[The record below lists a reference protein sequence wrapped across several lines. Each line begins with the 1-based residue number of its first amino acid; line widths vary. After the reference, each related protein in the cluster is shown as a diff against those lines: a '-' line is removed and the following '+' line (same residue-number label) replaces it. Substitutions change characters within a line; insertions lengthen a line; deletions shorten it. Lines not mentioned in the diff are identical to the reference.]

1 MLDEN
6 FKTLQE
12 LGDEIA
18 PSASEEEKTKIN
30 FLLDEVRTSLET
42 SRKKRISG
50 EKLNGDVH
58 VGETVDT
65 KGLGKAIHTGVTR
78 DNEDLGV
85 HACYS
90 MENGESDTHVMTMN
104 FRFSDDSD
112 EEQRR
117 IRGSSD
123 GSQYG
128 SDSGMGDSLMN
139 TFASECTDGVIK
151 APTGSPENNI
161 AQRELEVDEMNSSQD
176 TIRCERS
183 PTNEH
188 DIDGILMQAGC
199 ITQTRPENNCEADKL
214 ESHVIDRSAQEESP
228 EKVLSLDVTTDNF
241 KRRLEDEVQIDSR
254 IPIDH
259 FAKSTLLLDQDTI
272 GNARRDLIHHG
283 DLTEDNAGLN
293 NIVQNRTPAGGTTVP
308 KTDEYG
314 SQVMMVDQESDGDS
328 LGYMNLSEANLHNDS
343 QNDPDIAKTMTIPQR
358 EPELNDREDTD
369 SGPFIPVEFLLPER
383 ASTKNA
389 SPNQQNVI
397 QEHEPS
403 EFRPFEETSS
413 EIPPSEQT
421 SSEDSTEVDFLQKS
435 RVHDIDEELLLRN
448 LALQNVDTN
457 GGMDEGQGLLN
468 DKEHPLVSYAPPP
481 VKTVEEFVEEPDVLF
496 QRLVD
501 IEAMLRPQEK
511 DEDNLKS
518 ALLKHVVSVQCRV
531 KHYKLLIDLPSPIR
545 RYYHIHISYAIAL
558 FGYHR
563 SLVVRAV

>member
-6 FKTLQE
+6 FKSLQE

-30 FLLDEVRTSLET
+30 SLLDEVRTSLET
-42 SRKKRISG
+42 LKKRTSG

-65 KGLGKAIHTGVTR
+65 KGLGKAIHTGLTR

-90 MENGESDTHVMTMN
+90 MESGESDTHVMTMN

-123 GSQYG
+123 ESQYG

-139 TFASECTDGVIK
+139 TLASECTDGVIK
-151 APTGSPENNI
+151 TPTGSPENNI

-176 TIRCERS
+176 TIRCDRS

-188 DIDGILMQAGC
+188 DIDGILMEAGS
-199 ITQTRPENNCEADKL
+199 ITQRKPGNKCEALAEKL
-214 ESHVIDRSAQEESP
+214 EPHVIDRSAQEENL
-228 EKVLSLDVTTDNF
+228 EEVLPVDVATDNF

-254 IPIDH
+254 IPVDH
-259 FAKSTLLLDQDTI
+259 FAKNTLLLDQDTI
-272 GNARRDLIHHG
+272 ENAGSDVIHHG

-293 NIVQNRTPAGGTTVP
+293 NIVQNLTSRVT
-308 KTDEYG
+308 
-314 SQVMMVDQESDGDS
+314 MVGQESDGDS
-328 LGYMNLSEANLHNDS
+328 LDYMNLSEANLYNDS

-358 EPELNDREDTD
+358 DPELNDQEDAD

-403 EFRPFEETSS
+403 EFRPFEETSN

-421 SSEDSTEVDFLQKS
+421 SSEDSTEVDFLQKN
-435 RVHDIDEELLLRN
+435 RVHDIEEELLLRN

-457 GGMDEGQGLLN
+457 GGLDEGQGLVN
-468 DKEHPLVSYAPPP
+468 GKEYPFVSCAPPP
-481 VKTVEEFVEEPDVLF
+481 VKTVEEFVEEPEALF

-501 IEAMLRPQEK
+501 IEAMLRPPEN

-518 ALLKHVVSVQCRV
+518 ALLKHVVSVQRRV

-558 FGYHR
+558 FSYHR
-563 SLVVRAV
+563 SLVVWAVSRHRQ

>member
-30 FLLDEVRTSLET
+30 SLLDEVRTSLET
-42 SRKKRISG
+42 LKKRISG

-65 KGLGKAIHTGVTR
+65 KGLGKAIHTGVIR

-90 MENGESDTHVMTMN
+90 MESGESDTHVMTMN

-123 GSQYG
+123 ESQYG

-139 TFASECTDGVIK
+139 TLASECTDGVIK
-151 APTGSPENNI
+151 TPTGSPENNI
-161 AQRELEVDEMNSSQD
+161 AQRELEVDDEMNSSQD
-176 TIRCERS
+176 TIRCDRS

-188 DIDGILMQAGC
+188 DIDGILMEAGS
-199 ITQTRPENNCEADKL
+199 ITQRKPGNKCEALADKL
-214 ESHVIDRSAQEESP
+214 EPHVIDRSAQEENP
-228 EKVLSLDVTTDNF
+228 EKVLHLDVTTDNF
-241 KRRLEDEVQIDSR
+241 KRRLEDELQIDSR
-254 IPIDH
+254 IPADH
-259 FAKSTLLLDQDTI
+259 FAKNTLLLDQDTI
-272 GNARRDLIHHG
+272 GNARSDVIHHG

-293 NIVQNRTPAGGTTVP
+293 NIVQSQTPAGGTTVP
-308 KTDEYG
+308 KTDKCG
-314 SQVMMVDQESDGDS
+314 SQVTMVDQESDGDS
-328 LGYMNLSEANLHNDS
+328 LDYMNLSEANHHNDS
-343 QNDPDIAKTMTIPQR
+343 QNDPDVAKAITIPQR
-358 EPELNDREDTD
+358 EPELNDQEDTD

-383 ASTKNA
+383 APTKNA

-397 QEHEPS
+397 HEHEPS
-403 EFRPFEETSS
+403 EFRPFEETSN

-421 SSEDSTEVDFLQKS
+421 SSEDSTEIDFLQKS

-457 GGMDEGQGLLN
+457 GGLDDGQGLVN
-468 DKEHPLVSYAPPP
+468 GKEYPFVSCAPPP
-481 VKTVEEFVEEPDVLF
+481 VKTVEEFVEEPEALF

-518 ALLKHVVSVQCRV
+518 ALLKHVVSVQRRV
-531 KHYKLLIDLPSPIR
+531 KHYKLLTDLASPIR
-545 RYYHIHISYAIAL
+545 RYYLIHTRYAIAL
-558 FGYHR
+558 FTYLR
-563 SLVVRAV
+563 PVRTV